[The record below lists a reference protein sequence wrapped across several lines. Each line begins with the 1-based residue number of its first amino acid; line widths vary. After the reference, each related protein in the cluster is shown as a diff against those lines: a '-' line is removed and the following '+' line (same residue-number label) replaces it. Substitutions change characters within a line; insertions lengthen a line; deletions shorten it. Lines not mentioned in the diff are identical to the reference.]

1 MEYNWQQVYLGFYKE
16 PLMKAPEHWFLGV
29 RIQNEDRTKVMC
41 NECWEFFKRLHP
53 KHLNKHWLSIDEYRK
68 KNWFSMN
75 TAMIADEE
83 SLKISHKILG
93 KPHSINNNREAL
105 ENRYLAFITS
115 RELWKWE
122 NSNERQNKYGT
133 CHDQVWDRLKKY
145 IERFW
150 QLPTYASIWEDWKA
164 IFSLLK
170 HRYWDVNIGFK
181 EYWLPRKDLVPGV
194 CVEYT
199 FSDWEIIRVWYKHN
213 NWDKLVEKIKQTSK
227 LFVI

>member
-1 MEYNWQQVYLGFYKE
+1 MQYNWNEVYLGFYKE
-16 PLMKAPEHWFLGV
+16 PLMKAPEHWFLWV

-75 TAMIADEE
+75 TAMIADQE

-93 KPHSINNNREAL
+93 KPHAINNNIEAL
-105 ENRYLAFITS
+105 ESRYLACTTS
-115 RELWKWE
+115 RELGKWE
-122 NSNERQNKYGT
+122 NSNERQNKYWT

-150 QLPTYASIWEDWKA
+150 QLPTYASIGEDWKA
-164 IFSLLK
+164 IYSLLK

-181 EYWLPRKDLVPGV
+181 EYWLPRKDIVPWV

-199 FSDWEIIRVWYKHN
+199 FSDWEIIKVWYKHN

-227 LFVI
+227 LFD

>member
-1 MEYNWQQVYLGFYKE
+1 
-16 PLMKAPEHWFLGV
+16 MKAPVHWFLGV

-41 NECWEFFKRLHP
+41 NECWEFFKRIHP

-83 SLKISHKILG
+83 SLKISHKILW
-93 KPHSINNNREAL
+93 KPHSINNNKEAL
-105 ENRYLAFITS
+105 ENRYIACTTS
-115 RELWKWE
+115 RELGKWE

-133 CHDQVWDRLKKY
+133 CHDQVWDRLKNY

-150 QLPTYASIWEDWKA
+150 QLPTYNSIWEDGKA

-170 HRYWDVNIGFK
+170 HRYWDVNKWFK
-181 EYWLPRKDLVPGV
+181 EYWLPQKDLIPWV

-199 FSDWEIIRVWYKHN
+199 FSDWEVIKVGYTYN
-213 NWDKLVEKIKQTSK
+213 NWDKLVEKIKLTSP
-227 LFVI
+227 LFL